1 MEKSVPGVILA
12 SDRDLQRTQFAPPV
26 RASHPVIRPD
36 NRPLCLASVAEQH
49 GRYAIYSWRVRSAK
63 PISLS
68 ILNSGVSIVHL

>member
-1 MEKSVPGVILA
+1 
-12 SDRDLQRTQFAPPV
+12 V